1 MKPAPFLDIGSGRNP
16 FLFRYPD
23 ALTIN
28 HPATAHEYRDS
39 QGRLNHHFPADPHF
53 YRDARKGI
61 GFPDASVQAV
71 LLHYVIGEWGSGI
84 ILAGESETLF
94 ASIYR
99 ALVPGGS
106 VYIRSVFRQHYW
118 RGFDAQPF
126 CSALIAG
133 GFRLKD
139 IDLVPARCPDADSFC
154 KEVVIESDHLEGIPE
169 AYPDRSSFL
178 IAQKPIDELHHE

>member
-1 MKPAPFLDIGSGRNP
+1 MKPAPVLDIGSGRNP
-16 FLFRYPD
+16 FLFRYPN

-28 HPATAHEYRDS
+28 HPATAHDYRDS
-39 QGRLNHHFPADPHF
+39 QGRVNHHFPADPHF

-61 GFPDASVQAV
+61 GFPDASLQAV
-71 LLHYVIGEWGSGI
+71 LLHYVIGEWGSRI
-84 ILAGESETLF
+84 ILASESKTLF

-99 ALVPGGS
+99 ALIPGGS
-106 VYIRSVFRQHYW
+106 LYIRSVFIQHCQ
-118 RGFDAQPF
+118 RGVDAQPF

-139 IDLVPARCPDADSFC
+139 IDLIPARCSDTDSFC

-169 AYPDRSSFL
+169 SYPDRSSFL
-178 IAQKPIDELHHE
+178 IAQKPIDESYYE